1 MSTWAP
7 FCLYQTVFAPD
18 NSACLGVVL
27 QCNDRTD
34 ENVAACFD
42 LLDGVAVLTRGLLQ
56 WMHQFAEGNWEAFTA
71 AGAGCT
77 SVEACYVWLALLSAK
92 AAGLSPA
99 EANFSCLVPSVR
111 HRKDLAKL
119 LKANAGV
126 LQDTVKQRR
135 RDPFLKAFGE
145 FSKRPANPTSLH
157 VRTLMRVLVCRG
169 PGHGQVQGV

>member
-77 SVEACYVWLALLSAK
+77 SVEACYVW
-92 AAGLSPA
+92 PIVTP
-99 EANFSCLVPSVR
+99 CSVSYSGNMSEWPDR
-111 HRKDLAKL
+111 LIL
-119 LKANAGV
+119 GN
-126 LQDTVKQRR
+126 TW
-135 RDPFLKAFGE
+135 
-145 FSKRPANPTSLH
+145 LH
-157 VRTLMRVLVCRG
+157 N
-169 PGHGQVQGV
+169 